1 MTTTNKP
8 GRPSVDPADRAPTV
22 YMKVALSPTLY
33 DKSYAAARRL
43 RMTLPELIRLALARE
58 LTRPDR

>member
-1 MTTTNKP
+1 MTTNKP
-8 GRPSVDPADRAPTV
+8 GRPSVDPGDRAPTV

-33 DKSYAAARRL
+33 DKTYDAARRL
-43 RMTLPELIRLALARE
+43 RMTVPELIRLALSRE